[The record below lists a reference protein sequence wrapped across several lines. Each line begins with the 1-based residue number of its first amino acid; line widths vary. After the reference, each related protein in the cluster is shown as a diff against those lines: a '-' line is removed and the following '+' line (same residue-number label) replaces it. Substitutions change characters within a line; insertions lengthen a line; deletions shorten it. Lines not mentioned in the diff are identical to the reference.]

1 MTTQD
6 LFRCIGDL
14 SDTMIE
20 EAADIRRKMRW
31 LPIAALAACAVLAI
45 SIPLAVRS
53 ANSTKSASTADTSA
67 AETPAAEAPASDEKP
82 AEDGIADAEEPTRGG
97 ESAADG
103 GWEDEDSVSARILA
117 TELGGL
123 RLGMKRE
130 DVQAMLGEPDSVSNT
145 GEIQREDGVWEV
157 CWFYNTSGSAD
168 VLYDLRLRFTN
179 TGMRDGSGW
188 VLSEV
193 WTQSP
198 CDWTLDTGIGIGS
211 PQEAVD
217 AAYPDA
223 VWTHETMI
231 ENDQE
236 IPYDLYE
243 LTSGDLFMLI
253 RVEAGEVSHISF
265 GGLNAYHFW
274 DKNEPT
280 PADPY
285 TFTPYDTLSGGT
297 VTAYTR
303 TESGWEIQVL
313 TEKRAKRLVTAFNIM
328 DPEPG
333 GTQGEP
339 VIWLAF
345 ESGGVAALY
354 DESGAGAIYRLED
367 QSAFEAALSSGEDP
381 TGALTLIE
389 YCTFPDAWDDVLSA
403 LEA

>member
-1 MTTQD
+1 MTAQD

-20 EAADIRRKMRW
+20 EAADIRRKKRW

-82 AEDGIADAEEPTRGG
+82 AEDGIAGAEEPTRGG

-130 DVQAMLGEPDSVSNT
+130 DVRAMLGEPDSVSNT

-303 TESGWEIQVL
+303 TEDGWAQQVL
-313 TEKRAKRLVTAFNIM
+313 TEKRAKLLVTAFNIM
-328 DPEPG
+328 DPEPSD
-333 GTQGEP
+333 TQGEP
-339 VIWLAF
+339 IVWLQF

-354 DESGAGAIYRLED
+354 DETGAGAIYRLED
-367 QSAFEAALSSGEDP
+367 PSAFEAALAANEDP
-381 TGALTLIE
+381 TPALTLIE
-389 YCTFPDAWDDVLSA
+389 SCIFPDVWDNVQQA
-403 LEA
+403 LEQ

>member
-1 MTTQD
+1 MTTKD
-6 LFRCIGDL
+6 LFRCIGNL
-14 SDTMIE
+14 SDGMIE
-20 EAADIRRKMRW
+20 EAADIRRKPRW

-67 AETPAAEAPASDEKP
+67 AETPAAEAPAEAP
-82 AEDGIADAEEPTRGG
+82 AETDSAVGATESPREPEASDGWDDGDA
-97 ESAADG
+97 A
-103 GWEDEDSVSARILA
+103 ARILA
-117 TELGGL
+117 TEIGGL
-123 RLGMKRE
+123 RLGMTE
-130 DVQAMLGEPDSVSNT
+130 AEVASLHDGPDSFSNS
-145 GEIQREDGVWEV
+145 GAVERGDGLQEI

-168 VLYDLRLRFTN
+168 VLYDASLTLV
-179 TGMRDGSGW
+179 GDDVRDGPDAVLCSIW
-188 VLSEV
+188 V
-193 WTQSP
+193 TSP
-198 CDWTLDTGIGIGS
+198 STWTLDTGIGIGS

-253 RVEAGEVSHISF
+253 RAEAGEVSHISF
-265 GGLNAYHFW
+265 GGLNAEHFL
-274 DKNEPT
+274 DEDEPAPT
-280 PADPY
+280 DPY

-297 VTAYTR
+297 ITAYTR

-381 TGALTLIE
+381 TDALTLIE
-389 YCTFPDAWDDVLSA
+389 YCIFPGVWDDVLSA

>member
-1 MTTQD
+1 MTTKD
-6 LFRCIGDL
+6 LFRCIGNL
-14 SDTMIE
+14 SDDLLE
-20 EAADIRRKMRW
+20 EAAAIRRKPRW
-31 LPIAALAACAVLAI
+31 LPIAALAACAVLAV
-45 SIPLAVRS
+45 SIPLAVRGMQKN
-53 ANSTKSASTADTSA
+53 AATADATA
-67 AETPAAEAPASDEKP
+67 AETPTMEAPAEDKEAADE
-82 AEDGIADAEEPTRGG
+82 ATGSRG
-97 ESAADG
+97 ESDG
-103 GWEDEDSVSARILA
+103 SWYDSDPTAARILSA
-117 TELGGL
+117 ELGGL

-168 VLYDLRLRFTN
+168 VQYDLRLRFTS
-179 TGMRDGSGW
+179 TGMRDGSGS

-198 CDWTLDTGIGIGS
+198 CDWTLDTGIDIGS
-211 PQEAVD
+211 PQEAVE

-265 GGLNAYHFW
+265 GGLNEYHFP
-274 DKNEPT
+274 DEEEPAPT
-280 PADPY
+280 APY

-303 TESGWEIQVL
+303 TESGWETQVL
-313 TEKRAKRLVTAFNIM
+313 TEKQAKRLVTAFNIM

-333 GTQGEP
+333 DVQGEP
-339 VIWLAF
+339 VIWLEF

-354 DESGAGAIYRLED
+354 DESGAGAIYLLEN
-367 QSAFEAALSSGEDP
+367 QTAFETALSSGEDP
-381 TGALTLIE
+381 TSALTLIE
-389 YCTFPDAWDDVLSA
+389 YCTFPGVWDNVMSA
-403 LEA
+403 LDA

>member
-14 SDTMIE
+14 SDAMLE
-20 EAADIRRKMRW
+20 EAADIRRKKRW

-45 SIPLAVRS
+45 SIPLAVRNLGYKN
-53 ANSTKSASTADTSA
+53 ADNASQA
-67 AETPAAEAPASDEKP
+67 AGIETPTTESPASDEKP
-82 AEDGIADAEEPTRGG
+82 AEEPTRGG

-103 GWEDEDSVSARILA
+103 GWEDSDSVAARILS

-168 VLYDLRLRFTN
+168 VQYDLRLRFTN
-179 TGMRDGSGW
+179 TGMRDGSGS

-211 PQEAVD
+211 PQEAVE
-217 AAYPDA
+217 AAYPDT

-265 GGLNAYHFW
+265 GGLNAEHFL
-274 DKNEPT
+274 DEDEPA

-285 TFTPYDTLSGGT
+285 TFIPYDTLSGGM

-303 TESGWEIQVL
+303 TETGWDMQVL
-313 TEKRAKRLVTAFNIM
+313 TEKRAKLLVITLNIM
-328 DPEPG
+328 DPEPSDV
-333 GTQGEP
+333 QGEP

-367 QSAFEAALSSGEDP
+367 PSAFETALSSGEDP
-381 TGALTLIE
+381 TVALTLIE
-389 YCTFPDAWDDVLSA
+389 YCTFPGVWDDVLSA

>member
-1 MTTQD
+1 MTTKD
-6 LFRCIGDL
+6 LFRCIGNL

-20 EAADIRRKMRW
+20 EAADIRRKKRW

-82 AEDGIADAEEPTRGG
+82 AEDGIAGAEEPTRGG

-130 DVQAMLGEPDSVSNT
+130 DVRAMLGEPDSTNNA

-168 VLYDLRLRFTN
+168 ALYDLRLRFTN
-179 TGMRDGSGW
+179 TGMRDGSGS

-303 TESGWEIQVL
+303 TESGWEKQVL
-313 TEKRAKRLVTAFNIM
+313 TEKRAKLLVITLNIM
-328 DPEPG
+328 DPEPSDVR
-333 GTQGEP
+333 GEP
-339 VIWLAF
+339 VIWLEF

-367 QSAFEAALSSGEDP
+367 PSAFESALSSGEDP
-381 TGALTLIE
+381 KSALTLIE
-389 YCTFPDAWDDVLSA
+389 YCIFPGVWDDVLSA
-403 LEA
+403 LEG

>member
-1 MTTQD
+1 MTTKD
-6 LFRCIGDL
+6 LFRCIGNL
-14 SDTMIE
+14 SDDLLE
-20 EAADIRRKMRW
+20 EAAAIRRKPRW
-31 LPIAALAACAVLAI
+31 LPIAALAACAVLAV
-45 SIPLAVRS
+45 SIPLAVRGMQKN
-53 ANSTKSASTADTSA
+53 AATADATA
-67 AETPAAEAPASDEKP
+67 AETPTMEAPAEDKEAADE
-82 AEDGIADAEEPTRGG
+82 ATGSRG
-97 ESAADG
+97 ESDG
-103 GWEDEDSVSARILA
+103 SWYDSDPTAARILSA
-117 TELGGL
+117 ELGGL

-168 VLYDLRLRFTN
+168 VQYDLRLRFTN
-179 TGMRDGSGW
+179 TGMRDGSGS

-198 CDWTLDTGIGIGS
+198 CDWTLDTGIDIGS
-211 PQEAVD
+211 PQEAVE

-265 GGLNAYHFW
+265 GGLNAEHFL
-274 DKNEPT
+274 DEDEPAPT
-280 PADPY
+280 DPY

-303 TESGWEIQVL
+303 TEDGWAQQVL
-313 TEKRAKRLVTAFNIM
+313 TEKRAKLLVIALNIM

-333 GTQGEP
+333 DVQGEP
-339 VIWLAF
+339 VIWLEF

-354 DESGAGAIYRLED
+354 DESGAGAIYLLEN
-367 QSAFEAALSSGEDP
+367 QTAFETALSSGEDP
-381 TGALTLIE
+381 TSALTLIE
-389 YCTFPDAWDDVLSA
+389 YCTFPGVWDNVMSA
-403 LEA
+403 LDA

>member
-20 EAADIRRKMRW
+20 EAADIRRKKRW

-67 AETPAAEAPASDEKP
+67 AETPAAEAPAETDSAVGATESP
-82 AEDGIADAEEPTRGG
+82 REP
-97 ESAADG
+97 EASG
-103 GWEDEDSVSARILA
+103 GWEDSDPIAARILS
-117 TELGGL
+117 TEIGGL

-168 VLYDLRLRFTN
+168 VQYDLRLRFTN
-179 TGMRDGSGW
+179 TGMRDGSGS

-211 PQEAVD
+211 PQEAVE

-265 GGLNAYHFW
+265 GGLNAEHFL
-274 DKNEPT
+274 DEDEPAPT
-280 PADPY
+280 DPY

-303 TESGWEIQVL
+303 TESGWEKQVL
-313 TEKRAKRLVTAFNIM
+313 TEKRAKHLVTALNIM
-328 DPEPG
+328 DPEPSAV
-333 GTQGEP
+333 QGEP
-339 VIWLAF
+339 VIWLEF

-367 QSAFEAALSSGEDP
+367 TSAFEAALSSGEDP
-381 TGALTLIE
+381 TDALTLIE
-389 YCTFPDAWDDVLSA
+389 YCIFPGVWDDVLSA

>member
-1 MTTQD
+1 MTTKD
-6 LFRCIGDL
+6 LFRCIGNL
-14 SDTMIE
+14 SDGMIE
-20 EAADIRRKMRW
+20 EAADIKRKPRW
-31 LPIAALAACAVLAI
+31 LPIAALAACAVLAV
-45 SIPLAVRS
+45 SIPLAVRGMQKN
-53 ANSTKSASTADTSA
+53 AATADATA
-67 AETPAAEAPASDEKP
+67 AQTPTMEAPAEDKEAADE
-82 AEDGIADAEEPTRGG
+82 ATGSRG
-97 ESAADG
+97 ESDG
-103 GWEDEDSVSARILA
+103 SWYDSDPTAARILSA
-117 TELGGL
+117 ELGGL

-168 VLYDLRLRFTN
+168 VQYDLRLRFTN
-179 TGMRDGSGW
+179 TGMRDGSGS

-198 CDWTLDTGIGIGS
+198 CDWTLDTGIDIGS
-211 PQEAVD
+211 PQEAVE

-265 GGLNAYHFW
+265 GGLNEYHFP
-274 DKNEPT
+274 DEEEPAPT
-280 PADPY
+280 DPY

-313 TEKRAKRLVTAFNIM
+313 TEKQAKRLVTAFNIM

-333 GTQGEP
+333 DVQGEA
-339 VIWLAF
+339 VIWLEF

-354 DESGAGAIYRLED
+354 DESGAGAIYLLEN
-367 QSAFEAALSSGEDP
+367 QTAFETALSSGEDP
-381 TGALTLIE
+381 TSALTLIE
-389 YCTFPDAWDDVLSA
+389 YCTFPGVWDNVMSA
-403 LEA
+403 LDA

>member
-1 MTTQD
+1 
-6 LFRCIGDL
+6 
-14 SDTMIE
+14 
-20 EAADIRRKMRW
+20 
-31 LPIAALAACAVLAI
+31 
-45 SIPLAVRS
+45 
-53 ANSTKSASTADTSA
+53 
-67 AETPAAEAPASDEKP
+67 
-82 AEDGIADAEEPTRGG
+82 
-97 ESAADG
+97 
-103 GWEDEDSVSARILA
+103 
-117 TELGGL
+117 
-123 RLGMKRE
+123 
-130 DVQAMLGEPDSVSNT
+130 MLGEPDSTNNA

-188 VLSEV
+188 VLSKV
-193 WTQSP
+193 WAQSP

-211 PQEAVD
+211 PQETVD

-274 DKNEPT
+274 DKNEPA

-303 TESGWEIQVL
+303 TKDGWAQQVL
-313 TEKRAKRLVTAFNIM
+313 TEKRAKLLVTAFNIM
-328 DPEPG
+328 DPEPSD
-333 GTQGEP
+333 TQGEP
-339 VIWLAF
+339 IVWLQF

-354 DESGAGAIYRLED
+354 DETGAGAIYRLED
-367 QSAFEAALSSGEDP
+367 PSAFEAALAANEDP
-381 TGALTLIE
+381 SPALTLIE
-389 YCTFPDAWDDVLSA
+389 SCVFPDVWDNVQQA
-403 LEA
+403 LEQ

>member
-1 MTTQD
+1 MTTKD

-14 SDTMIE
+14 SDTMLE
-20 EAADIRRKMRW
+20 EAADIRRKKRW

-67 AETPAAEAPASDEKP
+67 AETPAAEAPVSDEKP
-82 AEDGIADAEEPTRGG
+82 AEDSISGSPEPSRDGSP
-97 ESAADG
+97 EADG

-130 DVQAMLGEPDSVSNT
+130 DVRAMLGEPDSTNNA

-157 CWFYNTSGSAD
+157 CWFYNTSGSVD
-168 VLYDLRLRFTN
+168 VQYDLRLRFTN
-179 TGMRDGSGW
+179 TGMRDGSGS

-211 PQEAVD
+211 PQEAVE

-297 VTAYTR
+297 VTAYSR
-303 TESGWEIQVL
+303 TESGWEKQVL
-313 TEKRAKRLVTAFNIM
+313 TEKRAKLLVITLNIM
-328 DPEPG
+328 DPEPSAV
-333 GTQGEP
+333 QGEP

-354 DESGAGAIYRLED
+354 DESSAGAIYRLED
-367 QSAFEAALSSGEDP
+367 PSAFEAALSSGEDP
-381 TGALTLIE
+381 TDALTLIE
-389 YCTFPDAWDDVLSA
+389 YCIFPGVWDDVLSA

>member
-1 MTTQD
+1 MTTKE

-20 EAADIRRKMRW
+20 EAAEIRRKNRW

-45 SIPLAVRS
+45 SIPLAVRNLGYKN
-53 ANSTKSASTADTSA
+53 ADNASQAA
-67 AETPAAEAPASDEKP
+67 GAETPTMESPASDEKP
-82 AEDGIADAEEPTRGG
+82 AEDGISGSSEPSRSG

-103 GWEDEDSVSARILA
+103 GWEDDNSVAARILA

-130 DVQAMLGEPDSVSNT
+130 DVRAVLGEPDSVSNT

-179 TGMRDGSGW
+179 TGMRDGSGS

-193 WTQSP
+193 WAQSP

-253 RVEAGEVSHISF
+253 RVEAGVVSHISF
-265 GGLNAYHFW
+265 GGLNAEHFW
-274 DKNEPT
+274 DEDEPA

-303 TESGWEIQVL
+303 TEDGWAQQVL
-313 TEKRAKRLVTAFNIM
+313 TEKRAKLLVTAFNIM
-328 DPEPG
+328 DPEPSD
-333 GTQGEP
+333 TQGEP
-339 VIWLAF
+339 IVWLVF
-345 ESGGVAALY
+345 ESGSVAALY

-367 QSAFEAALSSGEDP
+367 PSAFEAALAANEDP
-381 TGALTLIE
+381 SPALTLIE
-389 YCTFPDAWDDVLSA
+389 SCIFPDVWDNVQQA
-403 LEA
+403 LEQ

>member
-1 MTTQD
+1 MTTQE

-14 SDTMIE
+14 SDAMLE
-20 EAADIRRKMRW
+20 EAADIRRKKRW

-45 SIPLAVRS
+45 SIPLAVR
-53 ANSTKSASTADTSA
+53 NLGYKSAAD
-67 AETPAAEAPASDEKP
+67 AETPTESPVSDEKA
-82 AEDGIADAEEPTRGG
+82 AEDGISGSLDPSRDGSPE
-97 ESAADG
+97 ADG
-103 GWEDEDSVSARILA
+103 GWEDSDSVAARILT

-130 DVQAMLGEPDSVSNT
+130 AVQAMLGEPDSVSNT
-145 GEIQREDGVWEV
+145 GEIQREDGIWEV

-168 VLYDLRLRFTN
+168 VQYDLRLRFTN
-179 TGMRDGSGW
+179 TGMRDGSGS

-193 WTQSP
+193 WAQSP
-198 CDWTLDTGIGIGS
+198 CNWTLDTGISIGS

-223 VWTHETMI
+223 VWTQETMI

-265 GGLNAYHFW
+265 GGLNTGHFW
-274 DKNEPT
+274 DESEPAH
-280 PADPY
+280 ADPY
-285 TFTPYDTLSGGT
+285 TFTSYDTLSGGT

-303 TESGWEIQVL
+303 TETGWDMQVL
-313 TEKRAKRLVTAFNIM
+313 TEKRAKHLVTALNIM
-328 DPEPG
+328 DPEPSDVR
-333 GTQGEP
+333 GEP

-367 QSAFEAALSSGEDP
+367 QSAFETALSSGEDP

-389 YCTFPDAWDDVLSA
+389 SCLFPGVWDDVLSA
-403 LEA
+403 LEG